1 MRNSEVTRQ
10 LQQLRSLIDRTRD
23 ATQDINLQG
32 HWSRYLCV
40 MAAGFLE
47 NSLRSIYSDFAQS
60 SSSPHV
66 ARYVDARLR
75 LIYNPNAQRFIN
87 TASNFD
93 RVWGDQLEEFLTKD
107 SSLRKNAID
116 SIIANRNQIAH
127 GGVSQISIA
136 RVKEYLEHCVEVL
149 EFIEDQCLG
158 PSTY

>member
-10 LQQLRSLIDRTRD
+10 LQQLRSLIDRTRY

-32 HWSRYLCV
+32 HWSRYLCI
-40 MAAGFLE
+40 MTAGFLE
-47 NSLRSIYSDFAQS
+47 NSLRSIYSEFARS

-66 ARYVDARLR
+66 ARYVDTRLR

-93 RVWGDQLEEFLTKD
+93 RVWGDQLQEFLAKD
-107 SSLRKNAID
+107 SSVRKNAID
-116 SIIANRNQIAH
+116 SIIGNRNQIAH

-136 RVKEYLEHCVEVL
+136 RVQEYLEHCVEVL

-158 PSTY
+158 PST